1 MEIALGTAVMLGI
14 IAVLLS
20 WETDLQKKHFLKD
33 KKEQADRMYR
43 LSVIKDL
50 QEKTSYTTDAEKII
64 DIAVNSLGNFLGY
77 SVISSMVIKDNTLI
91 FKAYL
96 EEQIGKNY
104 IDNIQKS
111 MLSSLSGFLKN
122 IPEKID
128 KRIYGLTLN
137 DNFGTAYLSSLHVP
151 FIIDNRV
158 IGLIHL
164 SSIKASLYSEKDME
178 ILRQIAETAALSMN
192 RFSQAIDIENHK
204 FTSLI
209 SSINDGIFMSD
220 NKNNLFFINDS
231 AKKILK
237 INQENI
243 GFFNIADVLS
253 ENINLAREINEVIT
267 SNKPYVR
274 KGIVIGNY
282 ILDIIITPVDKDK
295 VSVVLRD
302 MTGYKEQE
310 VSKEDVVHTMIHELR
325 SPITTIRDS
334 SELLISTKDFEEDK
348 KLKFLKI
355 IHQQAKKVLGQIG
368 SILDTAKLDAGKL
381 VMQKTKGD
389 IAKLIKDEIQTF
401 TPQAERKNISLS
413 FNVATKS
420 LPEISFDEIR
430 ISQVID
436 NLLSNSLKFTPE
448 GGKIKVEIDYKTI
461 PPVLDGISPMGEF
474 LSLDKYIV
482 VSVSDN
488 GVGLSPE
495 QQKLLF
501 SKHTQAKNTSEEITT
516 MGTGLGLYLVKGII
530 ESHEGRIWVKSVPG
544 QGTTFSFSLPATD
557 AVKPSYDA
565 PRPTATPLSK
575 LSQTVN

>member
-274 KGIVIGNY
+274 KGMVIGNY

-381 VMQKTKGD
+381 VLQKTKGD

-401 TPQAERKNISLS
+401 MPQAERKNISLN
-413 FNVATKS
+413 FEILTKS

-436 NLLSNSLKFTPE
+436 NLLSNGIKFTPE
-448 GGKIKVEIDYKTI
+448 GGRIKVRLDYKVI
-461 PPVLDGISPMGEF
+461 PPVLDGISPMEEF
-474 LSLDKYIV
+474 LSLDKYII

-488 GVGLSPE
+488 GAGIAPS

-501 SKHTQAKNTSEEITT
+501 SKYTQAKDASEKLAIL
-516 MGTGLGLYLVKGII
+516 GTGLGLYLVRGIV
-530 ESHEGRIWVKSVPG
+530 ESHEGRIWVKSAPG
-544 QGTTFSFSLPATD
+544 QGATFFFTLPATNN
-557 AVKPSYDA
+557 AKPSYDVPKPA
-565 PRPTATPLSK
+565 TTPLAK